1 MSKVNKL
8 FYLGPQGSYS
18 DIAKDKFLIF
28 QNRNCE
34 FIPVDSIY
42 KIIQLLKE
50 FDSESIAAIL
60 PIENSIEGI
69 VRDTQDNLIRLAELG
84 IRIYAETRIPIEHTL
99 IGYGNKSQV
108 RTITSHPQALAQC
121 REYIYRNWQ
130 DDIVIKPV
138 LSTSVAVKTL
148 SKEDLTTVAIG
159 SKHSA
164 KMYGV
169 PVIESKIND
178 EENNTTRF
186 VMLSKLTPKKS
197 AINKVSITFST
208 ENKSGALNRV
218 LNVIEK
224 YGLNMSYIDSRP
236 SRRELGE
243 YVFYIDFEGHIEESE
258 VALALVEI
266 QSCVKMFE
274 FLSQGAICV

>member
-1 MSKVNKL
+1 MNKINKL

-18 DIAKDKFLIF
+18 DIAKNKFAIF
-28 QNRNCE
+28 QNSSCE

-42 KIIQLLKE
+42 KIVQLLKKV
-50 FDSESIAAIL
+50 DSDSVVAIL

-69 VRDTQDNLIRLAELG
+69 VRDTQDNLISLAELG
-84 IRIYAETRIPIEHTL
+84 IRIYAETRISIEHSL
-99 IGYGNKSQV
+99 IGYGDKSQIK
-108 RTITSHPQALAQC
+108 TITSHPQALAQC

-130 DDIVIKPV
+130 YNAVTKPV
-138 LSTSVAVKTL
+138 LSTSIAVKSL
-148 SKEDLTTVAIG
+148 QKEDLTTAAIG

-164 KMYGV
+164 KMYNI
-169 PVIESKIND
+169 PIIESKIND

-197 AINKVSITFST
+197 TINKVSITFST
-208 ENKSGALNRV
+208 ENKSGALNKV

-243 YVFYIDFEGHIEESE
+243 YIFYIDFEGHIEDSA
-258 VALALVEI
+258 VALALVEV
-266 QSCVKMFE
+266 QACVKMFE
-274 FLSQGAICV
+274 ILSQGAICV

>member
-1 MSKVNKL
+1 MNKVCKL

-18 DIAKDKFLIF
+18 DIAKDRFAIF
-28 QNRNCE
+28 QNSNCK
-34 FIPVDSIY
+34 FVPVDSIY
-42 KIIQLLKE
+42 KIVQLLKE
-50 FDSESIAAIL
+50 FNSASVAAIL

-69 VRDTQDNLIRLAELG
+69 VRDTQDNLIGLAELS
-84 IRIYAETRIPIEHTL
+84 IRIYAETRIPIEHSL
-99 IGYGNKSQV
+99 IGYGNKCQIK
-108 RTITSHPQALAQC
+108 TITSHPQALAQC

-138 LSTSVAVKTL
+138 LSTSIAVKTL
-148 SKEDLTTVAIG
+148 SKDDITTVAIG

-164 KMYGV
+164 KMYNV
-169 PVIESKIND
+169 PIIESKIND

-208 ENKSGALNRV
+208 ENKSGALNKI
-218 LNVIEK
+218 LNIIEK

-243 YVFYIDFEGHIEESE
+243 YVFYIDFEGHIEDSA

-266 QSCVKMFE
+266 QSCVKMLE
-274 FLSQGAICV
+274 ILSQGAIYV